1 MFSRLRLTNF
11 KNFADAQL
19 SLGPLTLLVGTNAS
33 GKSNLREA
41 FRFLHGVSRGYE
53 LAEILGEKWI
63 EGGSLV
69 WRGLRGGAREVVFQG
84 GPYFGLES
92 EFRVD
97 ADATVRYMLEVQAES
112 GRGQPSIGKETLDAR
127 RLVSLPGASP
137 GTHQGLQNR
146 PLYMAQVSGQ
156 QKSGMSKSLQIWP
169 SSVANRGQ
177 LLAGSSSK
185 PALAQ
190 LNDLLSLDEPLPEPE
205 TRRHYIREALA
216 ALGSM
221 RFLDLVPEALRI
233 PSLPGQTILGDRGE
247 NLSSVLLAICE
258 DASRR
263 HALIEWLRELT
274 PLDVTD
280 FHFDTGPDGKVLV
293 ALVEADGRRT
303 SALSA
308 SDGTLRFLALAA
320 ALLGPSSARF
330 YFVEEIDNGIHPSRL
345 HLLVQLIER
354 HTGSGHIQIV
364 ATTHSPQ
371 MLGFLSDASR
381 EHASLVYR
389 LPGQSG
395 ARIRRILDLPDII
408 RILKTQDLARLH
420 AAGWMENA
428 VAFTEADRDIAA
440 AGSKP

>member
-11 KNFADAQL
+11 KNFADAEL
-19 SLGPLTLLVGTNAS
+19 TLGPLTVLVGTNAS

-69 WRGLRGGAREVVFQG
+69 WKGLRGGAREVVFQG
-84 GPYFGLES
+84 GPRFGIEA
-92 EFRVD
+92 EFVD
-97 ADATVRYMLEVQAES
+97 QENPSRKGLLPRRSTSAVYRIEIAVQPT
-112 GRGQPSIGKETLDAR
+112 QPIPRMYREA
-127 RLVSLPGASP
+127 LV
-137 GTHQGLQNR
+137 
-146 PLYMAQVSGQ
+146 
-156 QKSGMSKSLQIWP
+156 
-169 SSVANRGQ
+169 
-177 LLAGSSSK
+177 SSSK
-185 PALAQ
+185 DKATTI
-190 LNDLLSLDEPLPEPE
+190 SDESFTSEVASNSRNGMIINGGP
-205 TRRHYIREALA
+205 YDGEARSRNKA
-216 ALGSM
+216 ALTQGVGPTWVTIALNSM

-258 DASRR
+258 DASRKQ
-263 HALIEWLRELT
+263 ALIEWVQELT

-280 FHFDTGPDGKVLV
+280 FHFDSGPDGKVLV
-293 ALVEADGRRT
+293 ALVEAGGRRT

-320 ALLGPSSARF
+320 ALLGPSTARF
-330 YFVEEIDNGIHPSRL
+330 YFIEEIDNGIHPTRL
-345 HLLVQLIER
+345 HLLTKLIEQQTR
-354 HTGSGHIQIV
+354 DGHTQVV

-371 MLGFLSDASR
+371 LLNFLSPQAQ

-389 LPGQSG
+389 LPGQPG
-395 ARIRRILDLPDII
+395 ARIRRIMDLPDVA

-420 AAGWMENA
+420 AAGWMEDA
-428 VAFTEADRDIAA
+428 VAFTEGGGDA
-440 AGSKP
+440 P